1 MKAMAVHVWPGPTP
15 APQDGLFA
23 ILLTTS
29 AGTLGDG
36 APSQSGIAPSQS
48 APAPASGDALPSL
61 SGAVPSLGDAAPS
74 QSDAGP
80 GAGVLREAARRRIRL
95 AAREALSA
103 VLRIPVGD
111 VSITSRPGEAPS
123 ILLAGRPSAI
133 GISFT
138 HDDIHSLAA
147 INLQGPIGADI
158 MRVQDIPDWQAV
170 ARDYLGPA
178 TAARL
183 QALPASERPR
193 AFALAWTAN
202 EARLKLEARH
212 LTEWQP
218 SATTAQTQSLILP
231 AGMAGTL
238 ATRL

>member
-1 MKAMAVHVWPGPTP
+1 MKSLAVHTWPGPTP

-29 AGTLGDG
+29 ADTLGDG
-36 APSQSGIAPSQS
+36 VPSI
-48 APAPASGDALPSL
+48 
-61 SGAVPSLGDAAPS
+61 SGAVPSL
-74 QSDAGP
+74 SDNGP
-80 GAGVLREAARRRIRL
+80 GAGALRDAARRRIRL

-103 VLRIPVGD
+103 VLRIPVED
-111 VSITSRPGEAPS
+111 ISIPSRPGEPPS
-123 ILLAGRPSAI
+123 ILLAGRSSAI
-133 GISFT
+133 GISFS
-138 HDDIHSLAA
+138 HDGIHSLAA
-147 INLQGPIGADI
+147 VNLQGPIGADI

-178 TAARL
+178 TATRL
-183 QALPASERPR
+183 QALPASERPQ

-218 SATTAQTQSLILP
+218 SATEAQTQSLILP